1 MAQPLAGHRAKRG
14 PTVYGL
20 AQAAEVRR
28 SHLPSLTL
36 RLEQR
41 QDIVLAHGALDVAD
55 NAARRVVHE
64 LDTDL
69 DDTTA
74 RASAAEDLGHLSC

>member
-1 MAQPLAGHRAKRG
+1 M
-14 PTVYGL
+14 YI
-20 AQAAEVRR
+20 
-28 SHLPSLTL
+28 PSLTL
-36 RLEQR
+36 RLKQR

-69 DDTTA
+69 DDTTT
-74 RASAAEDLGHLSC
+74 RTSAAQHLGHLGGLVSVARIARYPSRWTAHALYVRAQA